1 MTNNL
6 PMAFN
11 KISKYKKLLL
21 SILFDA
27 MGYVSFIIP
36 GIGEFTDIIWAPLSA
51 WLMMKIYKGNTG
63 KIAGTISFI
72 EEILPGIDVV
82 PTFTLT
88 WIYTQIFKSDSK

>member
-1 MTNNL
+1 MT
-6 PMAFN
+6 FN